1 MAMATL
7 GGEAGGPGKARE
19 PRSRSAAQERV
30 DEKPTRL
37 RKASMTAWQGQ
48 IVEHPF
54 FKGMK
59 PEHLALVLA
68 GATCASIKAGQ
79 ILFRQG
85 EPASR
90 FYLLQRGRVLL
101 EARAPADGSAEIQ
114 TLDGGE
120 VLGWSWLF
128 APFVWQF
135 QARALEPG
143 EAIVLDGAHLL
154 VEAER
159 DHEFGFELMKRVA
172 QVVIHR
178 LQATREQLLST
189 QLESTLK
196 N

>member
-1 MAMATL
+1 
-7 GGEAGGPGKARE
+7 
-19 PRSRSAAQERV
+19 
-30 DEKPTRL
+30 
-37 RKASMTAWQGQ
+37 MTAWQGQ

-79 ILFRQG
+79 VLFRQG

-101 EARAPADGSAEIQ
+101 EARAAAHRGAEIQ
-114 TLDGGE
+114 TLGAGE

-143 EAIVLDGAHLL
+143 EALVLDGAHLL

-159 DHEFGFELMKRVA
+159 NHEFGFELMKRVA

-189 QLESTLK
+189 RLEPTLK
-196 N
+196 G